1 MQRGMIAVQEIYG
14 KMRRRGHKRNII
26 GNRGKVLPS
35 GAVLVPL
42 AMGNL
47 VNSGQMSPIM
57 SKHFFMLALLNT
69 DLKVRSALMGGLWG
83 AVFEPY

>member
-1 MQRGMIAVQEIYG
+1 MHEIYG

-26 GNRGKVLPS
+26 GIRGKVLPP
-35 GAVLVPL
+35 GVVLVPL
-42 AMGNL
+42 AIDNL

-57 SKHFFMLALLNT
+57 SKHFFMLALLNA
-69 DLKVRSALMGGLWG
+69 DLKVKASALMGGLRG